1 MEKEQLIMSEY
12 SEICISCGQA
22 YLNNV
27 LKTIDM
33 NHWEFINIFI
43 QNSDDVF
50 TSTLKICMLCC
61 EKLGQFKVFFERF
74 KNNLKNTTLINERME
89 EKRRMLNLEQS
100 LHYDMFKE
108 PDINEKNT
116 IEIFL
121 HNSKV
126 QEVNTV
132 NNVENSITITRINIE
147 DIKNEKENVAKYSYQ
162 SRKK

>member
-1 MEKEQLIMSEY
+1 MTSQPNSGKVYAWLLSNVTTFSEIFYYSMGRLLWRHVWGHYGNQSRSDFSEFVLPVRKLSSMEKEQLIMSEY

-61 EKLGQFKVFFERF
+61 EKLGQFKVFFW
-74 KNNLKNTTLINERME
+74 
-89 EKRRMLNLEQS
+89 
-100 LHYDMFKE
+100 
-108 PDINEKNT
+108 
-116 IEIFL
+116 
-121 HNSKV
+121 KV
-126 QEVNTV
+126 QE
-132 NNVENSITITRINIE
+132 
-147 DIKNEKENVAKYSYQ
+147 
-162 SRKK
+162 